1 MSVALPQGKFDGY
14 PRNGLGALAPDD
26 ELTRIGPG
34 TPAGEY
40 LRRFWMPI
48 ALSSMVGEL
57 PLQLRRMGEDLVL
70 FRDRSG
76 TLGLLHL
83 LCAHRNASLEFG
95 IVEDHGI
102 RCCYHGWLF
111 DTDGTILETPG
122 EPKTSQI
129 CARVTQGAYPVVEY
143 KDMIFAY
150 FGPIAE
156 MPPFPV
162 FDTMELPDDKMV
174 PYLVPSPVNWVQV
187 FENSID
193 PYHVTF
199 LHTRVSGVQFQE
211 NLVNLPVVD
220 YHERAAGNGVFF
232 TSTRRVNH
240 LVWFRVHDHMLPNF
254 SQNGGMHVEG
264 NESTFFVRTGLTR
277 WVVPVDDTNTITIA
291 WRHFNKETDPQ
302 GKGRPELCGYNS
314 VDFYGQ
320 TDGRSYEQR
329 QRSPGD
335 YEVWVSQGPVTVHAR
350 EHLGAT
356 DAGVALY
363 RRRLRRAI
371 RKMGEGVV
379 PVQPT
384 ANMPSPVPTY
394 GGDTVLRAPM
404 RSNDDRKWMSDLS
417 KRVAEIYRSGDMLPG
432 EERRGTIRAGLAA
445 LEAEM
450 SEL

>member
-1 MSVALPQGKFDGY
+1 
-14 PRNGLGALAPDD
+14 
-26 ELTRIGPG
+26 
-34 TPAGEY
+34 
-40 LRRFWMPI
+40 
-48 ALSSMVGEL
+48 MV
-57 PLQLRRMGEDLVL
+57 
-70 FRDRSG
+70 
-76 TLGLLHL
+76 
-83 LCAHRNASLEFG
+83 
-95 IVEDHGI
+95 
-102 RCCYHGWLF
+102 
-111 DTDGTILETPG
+111 
-122 EPKTSQI
+122 
-129 CARVTQGAYPVVEY
+129 
-143 KDMIFAY
+143 FAY

-156 MPPFPV
+156 MPPFPI
-162 FDTMELPDDKMV
+162 FDTMELPNDKMA
-174 PYLVPSPVNWVQV
+174 PFLIPSPVNWVQV

-220 YHERAAGNGVFF
+220 YHERAAGNGVFY
-232 TSTRRVNH
+232 TSTRRVKD

-264 NESTFFVRTGLTR
+264 DDSTYFVRTGLTR

-291 WRHFNKETDPQ
+291 WRHFNKETDPL
-302 GKGRPELCGYNS
+302 GKGKPELCGYNS

-371 RKMGEGVV
+371 RRMTEGNA
-379 PVQPT
+379 PQQPT
-384 ANMPSPVPTY
+384 AGMPSPIPTY

-417 KRVAEIYRSGDMLPG
+417 KRVADIYRAGDTLLG
-432 EERRGTIRAGLAA
+432 EERRGSIRDALAA
-445 LEAEM
+445 LEAE
-450 SEL
+450 LQ